1 LSGENGELISIS
13 LKQIELNIYVD
24 FLLNYPEVSDYL
36 ISNSKL
42 NQMKKTIL
50 ILVATLLSFQL
61 VYCQVDTIIK
71 ADTVTKPAPVAADT
85 VITPAPVAA
94 DTVTAPVEEKSRR
107 DQRPLKERI
116 AFGFGTSFWI
126 NSTETTLE
134 LAPVVAYRFPKRLIA
149 GVGYKY
155 IYRHNK
161 DFDVNLNA
169 YGPNVFARVDLL
181 KSIYFWTEYE
191 TLKSEYITDI
201 SGGEFDTDKT
211 STDAWFVGLG
221 WLRSV
226 GRKGRGGLSVQVL
239 YNVLY
244 NSEDFSPYYGPV
256 TYRVGFY
263 F

>member
-1 LSGENGELISIS
+1 
-13 LKQIELNIYVD
+13 
-24 FLLNYPEVSDYL
+24 
-36 ISNSKL
+36 
-42 NQMKKTIL
+42 MKKAIL
-50 ILVATLLSFQL
+50 ILVAILAFQS
-61 VYCQVDTIIK
+61 VYCQIDTVIK
-71 ADTVTKPAPVAADT
+71 ADTVTKAAPVTADT
-85 VITPAPVAA
+85 VITAVPVTQ
-94 DTVTAPVEEKSRR
+94 DTVTKAAPVEEKTK
-107 DQRPLKERI
+107 RPLKERI

-126 NSTETTLE
+126 NSSETTLE

-155 IYRHNK
+155 IYRHNR

-169 YGPNVFARVDLL
+169 YGPNVFARVDLV

-191 TLKSEYITDI
+191 TLRSEYITDI
-201 SGGEFDTDKT
+201 SGDEFNTDKT
-211 STDAWFVGLG
+211 TTDAWFVGLG
-221 WLRSV
+221 WMRSV
-226 GRKGRGGLSVQVL
+226 RKNGRGGLSIQVL

>member
-1 LSGENGELISIS
+1 
-13 LKQIELNIYVD
+13 
-24 FLLNYPEVSDYL
+24 
-36 ISNSKL
+36 
-42 NQMKKTIL
+42 MKKTIL
-50 ILVATLLSFQL
+50 ILVAMLAFQSA
-61 VYCQVDTIIK
+61 YCQNDTIIK
-71 ADTVTKPAPVAADT
+71 ADTAIKAAPVTADT
-85 VITPAPVAA
+85 VVTAAPVTQ
-94 DTVTAPVEEKSRR
+94 DTVPTAAPAQEKTKRT
-107 DQRPLKERI
+107 LKEKI
-116 AFGFGTSFWI
+116 AFGFGASFWI

-169 YGPNVFARVDLL
+169 YGPNVFAKVDLM

-191 TLKSEYITDI
+191 TLRSEYITDI
-201 SGGEFDTDKT
+201 VADEFTTDKT

-221 WLRSV
+221 WQRSV

-244 NSEDFSPYYGPV
+244 ESEDFSPYYGPV